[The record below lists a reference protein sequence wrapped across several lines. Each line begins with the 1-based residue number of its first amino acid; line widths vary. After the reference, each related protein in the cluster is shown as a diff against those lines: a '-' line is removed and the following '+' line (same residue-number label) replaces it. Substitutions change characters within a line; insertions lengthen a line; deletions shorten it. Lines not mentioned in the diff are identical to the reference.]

1 MREWDEGCG
10 DDDEE
15 GEVRVIDR
23 AVYDVKRIGGIKHVH
38 EQKTEKVAM
47 ICLSLIHLSDLSCVV
62 C

>member
-1 MREWDEGCG
+1 
-10 DDDEE
+10 
-15 GEVRVIDR
+15 VRVIDR

-62 C
+62 GAGAVQGCLTV